1 MANDSARLQ
10 AIIDDTTRLVTL
22 AEAGE
27 WDAVVALHNSR
38 DEEIQALFTG
48 TPGID
53 PDVLAEGLVYVLNKN
68 KVLTQYSLS
77 QRDSLRMEMSKA
89 GHAHKAI
96 SSYLTT

>member
-10 AIIDDTTRLVTL
+10 AIIDDTARLINL

-27 WDAVVALHNSR
+27 WDEVVALHKSR
-38 DEEIQALFTG
+38 EQEIQTLFKG
-48 TPGID
+48 TPDID

-68 KVLTQYSLS
+68 KVLTQFSHS
-77 QRDSLRMEMSKA
+77 QRDSLQMEMSKV

-96 SSYLTT
+96 GQYLTS